1 MTLQKVYRDTNRTI
15 TLWGLG
21 HDGNMSLEFTG
32 EQLLEAG
39 ITSLN
44 IFDLQ
49 LVFRCDVTVKE
60 ETLHTV
66 RYAEKKETTT

>member
-1 MTLQKVYRDTNRTI
+1 MALQKVYRDTNKTI
-15 TLWGLG
+15 TLWSLG

-32 EQLLEAG
+32 EQLLAAG

-49 LVFRCDVTVKE
+49 LVFRCDVTIKE

-66 RYAEKKETTT
+66 RYTEKED

>member
-1 MTLQKVYRDTNRTI
+1 MTQKVHRNFEKTI

-32 EQLLEAG
+32 EQLLRAG

-60 ETLHTV
+60 ETSHTV
-66 RYAEKKETTT
+66 RYIEKED